1 MQARTRRIDMKQT
14 AVENHAT
21 DAASDMVIAL
31 IDAFEHD
38 VQRDHSSG
46 PMLQLLAKLAG
57 CSQLDM
63 EMCAL
68 TLVRKQWPNA
78 ALVVLDAVES
88 RYGSAC
94 SIDYHRAGALRA
106 LGKLDQSDAL
116 ARRAIAADPAYLEA
130 AIFLASNYRERGQLR
145 AAAVVLRDYCQGAIT
160 RGEVDKLLATLRFLS
175 ESVEIDIAAELCEAA
190 IRSGLD
196 DPRLIAESGKLALQ
210 LGEFELA
217 RTCYKDVLSRM
228 DRPHELYAAQ
238 AISQTK
244 KFTDS
249 DDPDAAL
256 VFSAADAPGLSPTA
270 KASALFGCAK
280 IYDDLG
286 NFKAAASALRVANQI
301 IHAERGWDEGEWS
314 ARLERALHPELPRN
328 ELSADCDF
336 VPVFVVGMPRSGT
349 TLTAELLQRHSHV
362 RSRGELNFMRQLD
375 SYALSAPLQSRQ
387 DVVRHA
393 AEIYAT
399 HLLRDDE
406 RSRFYIDKNPMN
418 FLLLDLIF
426 AAFPNAK
433 VIFCTRNKG
442 DVALSLWFQFFA
454 SPLTNFCY
462 SFDSIKHVMDGYD
475 RVIRSWKSRQ
485 VIYEASYERLVLDPQ
500 GETSRMLDFIG
511 APESHDFSL
520 AGSDKRHIISTA
532 SIWQARQPVYTSSV
546 AKYRKYIEWIP
557 ELEMFS

>member
-1 MQARTRRIDMKQT
+1 MKQT
-14 AVENHAT
+14 AAENNAP
-21 DAASDMVIAL
+21 DVVKANVVAL
-31 IDAFEHD
+31 VDVFERD
-38 VQRDHSSG
+38 VQTDHSSG
-46 PMLQLLAKLAG
+46 PLVRLVTRLAG
-57 CSQLDM
+57 HTQHDM

-68 TLVRKQWPNA
+68 TLVQRQWPNA
-78 ALVVLDAVES
+78 ALAVLDVVES

-94 SIDYHRAGALRA
+94 SIDYHRAGAMRA
-106 LGKLDQSDAL
+106 LGKLDESDAL
-116 ARRAIAADPAYLEA
+116 AKRAIAADPTNLEA

-160 RGEVDKLLATLRFLS
+160 RNEADNLLAALRFLS
-175 ESVEIDIAAELCEAA
+175 ESVEIDIAAELCEVA
-190 IRSGLD
+190 IRSGFD

-217 RTCYKDVLSRM
+217 RTRYKDVLVKM
-228 DRPHELYAAQ
+228 DRPHEMFAAQ

-244 KFTDS
+244 KFSDP
-249 DDPDAAL
+249 DDPDAVL
-256 VFSAADAPGLSPTA
+256 VFSVLGAPGLSPTA
-270 KASALFGCAK
+270 RASALFGCAK

-286 NFKAAASALRVANQI
+286 NFQAAAAALHEANQI

-328 ELSADCDF
+328 EQGADFDF

-349 TLTAELLQRHSHV
+349 TLTAELLQKHPQV

-375 SYALSAPLQSRQ
+375 GYVLSAPPQSRR
-387 DVVRHA
+387 DAVRHA

-406 RSRFYIDKNPMN
+406 RSRFYVDKNPMN

-426 AAFPNAK
+426 ASFPSAK
-433 VIFCTRNKG
+433 VICCTRGRG

-462 SFDSIKHVMDGYD
+462 SLSDIKQVMDGYD
-475 RVIRSWKSRQ
+475 RVMQFWKSRQ
-485 VIYEASYERLVLDPQ
+485 TIYETSYERLVSDPQ

-511 APESHDFSL
+511 APDTCDL
-520 AGSDKRHIISTA
+520 TPGANDKRRVISTA

-546 AKYRKYIEWIP
+546 EKYKKYVEWIP
-557 ELEMFS
+557 ELEIFS

>member
-1 MQARTRRIDMKQT
+1 MKQT
-14 AVENHAT
+14 AVESNT
-21 DAASDMVIAL
+21 PDAAKTNVIAL
-31 IDAFEHD
+31 VDAFERD
-38 VQRDHSSG
+38 VQTDHSSG
-46 PMLQLLAKLAG
+46 PLVRLVTRLATY
-57 CSQLDM
+57 SQHDM

-68 TLVRKQWPNA
+68 TLVQKQWPKA
-78 ALVVLDAVES
+78 ALAVLDVIES

-94 SIDYHRAGALRA
+94 SIDYHRAGAMRA
-106 LGKLDQSDAL
+106 LGKLDESDTL
-116 ARRAIAADPAYLEA
+116 AKRAIAADPTNLEA
-130 AIFLASNYRERGQLR
+130 AIFLACNYRERGQLR
-145 AAAVVLRDYCQGAIT
+145 AAAIVLRDYCQGAIT
-160 RGEVDKLLATLRFLS
+160 RNEADNLLAALRFLS

-217 RTCYKDVLSRM
+217 RTRYKDVLVKM
-228 DRPHELYAAQ
+228 DRPHEMFAAQ

-244 KFTDS
+244 KFSDP

-256 VFSAADAPGLSPTA
+256 VFSALDTHGLSPTA
-270 KASALFGCAK
+270 RASALFGCAK
-280 IYDDLG
+280 IYDDQG
-286 NFKAAASALRVANQI
+286 NFQAAAAALHEANQI

-328 ELSADCDF
+328 ELSIDFDF

-349 TLTAELLQRHSHV
+349 TLTAELLQKHPQV

-375 SYALSAPLQSRQ
+375 GYVLSAPPQSRQ
-387 DVVRHA
+387 DAVRHA

-426 AAFPNAK
+426 ASFPSAK
-433 VIFCTRNKG
+433 VICCTRGRG

-462 SFDSIKHVMDGYD
+462 NLGDIKQIMDGYD
-475 RVIRSWKSRQ
+475 RVMQFWRSRE
-485 VIYEASYERLVLDPQ
+485 VIYETSYERLVSDPQ
-500 GETSRMLDFIG
+500 VEASRMFNFIG
-511 APESHDFSL
+511 APDPCGLSSS
-520 AGSDKRHIISTA
+520 GKDKRHVISTA
-532 SIWQARQPVYTSSV
+532 SIWQARQPVYASSV
-546 AKYRKYIEWIP
+546 AKYKKYVEWIP
-557 ELEMFS
+557 ELKMFL